1 MTIPRKVTPNS
12 RRRFIALSGV
22 SALGGIAAS
31 TVVAP
36 AASAADGV
44 VSPLT
49 VHGVHNI
56 LEFGD
61 PSMTDETRFRMAVD
75 FFVAAR
81 QEVTLT
87 VSRSFV
93 IADTL
98 VVDTSYISLDFT
110 TGNID
115 ATGLQGKPA
124 FQFKSSSTS
133 GHAYNRASVRG
144 LRVIGPGASSTGS
157 VGLLFDTT
165 GGSIRGVG
173 FYGLEVAGFQTGLSF
188 ENNAYLLSFYSFH
201 ISRCGTGISM
211 PGGKSNYGENIRFIG
226 GGVGT
231 CDLAIYNAN
240 PNGNFHLTAVSI
252 DLCLQA
258 AFAEYGGIFLSQPHI
273 EIHETGA
280 ASPNPQFVT
289 GANQSAKIIINSG
302 LLLYTSTPVA
312 PYIFETRHTGW
323 GGGIFVSQLT
333 MYNPATSSGYL
344 CGGTEKAHFTD
355 LVQYDGNSTG
365 ASNGAIMPYRSANL
379 LVNGNFALPTVV
391 DQFVNATDATSR
403 TSSPLMTLTVSN
415 QKLVVTRI
423 GTKSVMLAVD
433 VPVTHGLTYASLFAI
448 ENSTSTGTLAII
460 ESWIAISSYDSKN
473 MPIVSRSEARGPSN
487 IAMST
492 VRASLPFV
500 RRNGPMPW
508 NRVAPAWATHYRLRL
523 NFTTVSAGQTTFS
536 EFVVT
541 AL

>member
-1 MTIPRKVTPNS
+1 MTSPRGFEPNS
-12 RRRFIALSGV
+12 RRGFIALSGI

-31 TVVAP
+31 TALAPQAQAAESVVN
-36 AASAADGV
+36 
-44 VSPLT
+44 PLT

-61 PSMTDETRFRMAVD
+61 PSVSDETRFRMAVD
-75 FFVAAR
+75 YFVNAR

-87 VSRSFV
+87 ISRGF
-93 IADTL
+93 IITDTL

-115 ATGLQGKPA
+115 ATGLGGKPA

-133 GHAYNRASVRG
+133 GYAYNRSSVRG
-144 LRVIGPGASSTGS
+144 LRLVGPGASTAGS

-173 FYGLEVAGFQTGLSF
+173 FYGLEVAGFATGLSF
-188 ENNAYLLSFYSFH
+188 ENNAYLLSFYNFH

-211 PGGKSNYGENIRFIG
+211 PAGKSNYGENIKFLG

-240 PNGNFHLTAVSI
+240 PNGNLHLVAVSI

-258 AFAEYGGIFLSQPHI
+258 AFAEYGGIFLAQPHI
-273 EIHETGA
+273 EFHETGA
-280 ASPNPQFVT
+280 SSANPQFVT
-289 GANQSAKIIINSG
+289 GANQSAKITING
-302 LLLYTSTPVA
+302 GILLYTVTPTA
-312 PYIFETRHTGW
+312 PFIFETRHAGW

-333 MYNPATSSGYL
+333 MYNTATSSGYL

-355 LVQYDGNSTG
+355 LIQYDGNSTG

-379 LVNGNFALPTVV
+379 LVNGDFSLPAVV
-391 DQFVNATDATSR
+391 DQFVNASDATSR
-403 TSSPLMTLTVSN
+403 TSGPLMTLAIADE
-415 QKLVVTRI
+415 KLVVTRT
-423 GTKSVMLAVD
+423 GTKSVMMAID
-433 VPVTHGLTYASLFAI
+433 VPVTHGLTYASLFTI
-448 ENSTSTGTLAII
+448 DSSTSTGTLAII
-460 ESWIAISSYDSKN
+460 ESWIAVSSLDSRN
-473 MPIVSRSEARGPSN
+473 MPVVSRSEARGPTN
-487 IAMST
+487 VAMST
-492 VRASLPFV
+492 IRASLPYT

-508 NRVAPAWATHYRLRL
+508 SRVAPAWATHYRLRL
-523 NFTTVSAGQTTFS
+523 NFTSVSAGQTTFS